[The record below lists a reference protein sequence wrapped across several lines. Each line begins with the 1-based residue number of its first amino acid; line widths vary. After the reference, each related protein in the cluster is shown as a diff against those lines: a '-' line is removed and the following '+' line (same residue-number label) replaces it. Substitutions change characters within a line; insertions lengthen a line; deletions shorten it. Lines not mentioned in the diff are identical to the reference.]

1 MRHVTRYSHRIFT
14 FQRESCLWLPSIHT
28 SASMAAGCCLIISL
42 VIFSK
47 HARFIIRWE
56 LSSSTRF
63 RLSTATVAASYIES
77 FLSRPIIQRKPFK
90 LGKLMIRN
98 SSIIPMMITMMCDA
112 SGTNFYFA
120 IASDVLICSTRK
132 YCSSFAAIPIWLA
145 FCQTRTRRMLS
156 RHVQIFKIIHWNDVV
171 FVDIYNIVW
180 CKRGFIVS
188 FLSIYARDSRNL
200 ILLSHI
206 ETILRPYTLTGE
218 SLSYTLYISTP
229 TMQQVAYH

>member
-132 YCSSFAAIPIWLA
+132 YCSSFGALPI
-145 FCQTRTRRMLS
+145 
-156 RHVQIFKIIHWNDVV
+156 
-171 FVDIYNIVW
+171 
-180 CKRGFIVS
+180 
-188 FLSIYARDSRNL
+188 
-200 ILLSHI
+200 
-206 ETILRPYTLTGE
+206 
-218 SLSYTLYISTP
+218 
-229 TMQQVAYH
+229 